1 MRNTQYI
8 KDKDKW
14 EKEDTDSKNVKRVIK
29 SVKHKNIK
37 MINEWT
43 KEHPSYMGSDDVD
56 NDKYLNIVLESAGG
70 TGNYVDKGAKIIKKI
85 AKEVV
90 IDKLI

>member
-43 KEHPSYMGSDDVD
+43 KEHPSYMGSDYVD
-56 NDKYLNIVLESAGG
+56 NDKYLNIVLEASGG

-85 AKEVV
+85 VKEVV
-90 IDKLI
+90 IDKVI